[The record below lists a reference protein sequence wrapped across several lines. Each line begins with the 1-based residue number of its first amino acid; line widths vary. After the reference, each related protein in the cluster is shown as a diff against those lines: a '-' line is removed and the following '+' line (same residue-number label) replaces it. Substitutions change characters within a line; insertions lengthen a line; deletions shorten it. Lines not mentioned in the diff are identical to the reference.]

1 MDKLD
6 QRRLEHSEQTLG
18 KGRAALATD
27 PSMGLYWVKSGLRLK
42 ATTLTKLESAEAD
55 DAIHEL
61 VSEGA
66 RMHSELGLPIAPAE
80 KNEFVVLALSLG
92 HVELAKQIVR
102 IQSTLD
108 EYPFTQVLEAMFAQL
123 LGLPTQVPMVP
134 RKLTAAEQYLIDDL
148 ENIIEGKQATLGG
161 ADKFWSATRKKSYA
175 NTIHE
180 HRNFFKPALAV
191 LQGI

>member
-42 ATTLTKLESAEAD
+42 ATTLTKLESVEAD
-55 DAIHEL
+55 DAIYEL
-61 VSEGA
+61 ISEGA
-66 RMHSELGLPIAPAE
+66 KMHSELGLPITPAE

-92 HVELAKQIVR
+92 HVDLAKQIVK
-102 IQSTLD
+102 IPSSSD
-108 EYPFTQVLEAMFAQL
+108 EYPFTQVLEAMFAQV
-123 LGLPTQVPMVP
+123 LGFPTQVPELLQ
-134 RKLTAAEQYLIDDL
+134 KLTAAEQCLIDDL
-148 ENIIEGKQATLGG
+148 ENIIEGKPTSLRGP
-161 ADKFWSATRKKSYA
+161 DRFWTSTRKKRYA

>member
-6 QRRLEHSEQTLG
+6 QRRLEHSEQTVS

-42 ATTLTKLESAEAD
+42 ATTLTKLDSAEAD
-55 DAIHEL
+55 DAIREL

-66 RMHSELGLPIAPAE
+66 RMHSESGQPIALAE
-80 KNEFVVLALSLG
+80 KNELVVLALSLG

-102 IQSTLD
+102 IEGTPD
-108 EYPFTQVLEAMFAQL
+108 EYPFTQVLDALFAQL
-123 LGLPTQVPMVP
+123 LGLPAQVPTVL
-134 RKLTAAEQYLIDDL
+134 RKITAAEQYLIDDL
-148 ENIIEGKQATLGG
+148 ENIIGGKQITLGG
-161 ADKFWSATRKKSYA
+161 ADKFWSATRKKRYA